1 MVVLD
6 AKDFVVFKVML
17 NGIRLISLAIISK
30 LKDLML
36 NFFLVIIILFLMM
49 LNRQQSILIM
59 FFPYEIVFI
68 DHPLLLINFSGI
80 FTFDWRYE
88 F

>member
-1 MVVLD
+1 MVVFN

-17 NGIRLISLAIISK
+17 NGFCLIRLAIISK

-36 NFFLVIIILFLMM
+36 NFFLVVFILFLII
-49 LNRQQSILIM
+49 LNREQSVLIM
-59 FFPYEIVFI
+59 FFLNEMEFI
-68 DHPLLLINFSGI
+68 DNSLLLINFSSI
-80 FTFDWRYE
+80 FTFCRGDE

>member
-1 MVVLD
+1 MYETWLRCIDLALRIERVVVLD

-49 LNRQQSILIM
+49 LNR
-59 FFPYEIVFI
+59 
-68 DHPLLLINFSGI
+68 
-80 FTFDWRYE
+80 
-88 F
+88 